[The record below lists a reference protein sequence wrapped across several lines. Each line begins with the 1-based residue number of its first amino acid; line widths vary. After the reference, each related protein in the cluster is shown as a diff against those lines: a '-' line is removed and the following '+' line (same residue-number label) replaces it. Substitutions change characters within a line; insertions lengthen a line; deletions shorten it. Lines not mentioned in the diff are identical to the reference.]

1 MWTIFK
7 VFIEFVIRLLPFY
20 GADLLALK
28 HMGSEFP
35 NQGLNPYP
43 LHWKAKS

>member
-7 VFIEFVIRLLPFY
+7 VFIVSISVEMFVLCL
-20 GADLLALK
+20 GSLARK
-28 HMGSEFP
+28 RVGSELP
-35 NQGLNPYP
+35 IQGSNLHP